1 MASYHIEWKKSA
13 IKELRNLPKEVIPKI
28 ITVVGECRRIPFPME
43 LGSSAAPNTLIAFE
57 SDRTELFTRLPR
69 RQRSSKSFAW
79 RTEKTF
85 TVHDARQSPKSVPR
99 VNIFQPES

>member
-13 IKELRNLPKEVIPKI
+13 ISELRNLPKEIVPRVIS
-28 ITVVGECRRIPFPME
+28 VVGELSSNPFPDGVKKLSGAE
-43 LGSSAAPNTLIAFE
+43 QTYRIRIGPYRVVYT
-57 SDRTELFTRLPR
+57 LPR

-85 TVHDARQSPKSVPR
+85 TGDDAW
-99 VNIFQPES
+99 